1 MAGAAAGVLER
12 LSVGEGSFVRTMADF
27 AGFGN
32 LVAQVPR
39 MLLELTSGP
48 VSVISTSGSLLPP
61 EEYAK
66 LECALP
72 GRVTLPRRTPPLLT
86 LHLFYEPCAA
96 RTSVQSLS
104 DSVERPLLSIQLLVC
119 VVVGAGASTSCDT
132 CPSTSPT
139 TRGARRTRCC
149 TS

>member
-1 MAGAAAGVLER
+1 MLER
-12 LSVGEGSFVRTMADF
+12 LSVGEGSFVRTMADS

-39 MLLELTSGP
+39 MLLELTNGP

-72 GRVTLPRRTPPLLT
+72 ARARHSRAEPL
-86 LHLFYEPCAA
+86 
-96 RTSVQSLS
+96 
-104 DSVERPLLSIQLLVC
+104 
-119 VVVGAGASTSCDT
+119 
-132 CPSTSPT
+132 SP
-139 TRGARRTRCC
+139 
-149 TS
+149 

>member
-1 MAGAAAGVLER
+1 MLER
-12 LSVGEGSFVRTMADF
+12 LSVGEGSFVRTMADS

-39 MLLELTSGP
+39 MLLELTNR

-72 GRVTLPRRTPPLLT
+72 ARATLPRRTPQPLTPPPSPIYRNPPIYMSLV
-86 LHLFYEPCAA
+86 LHAHQYRA
-96 RTSVQSLS
+96 
-104 DSVERPLLSIQLLVC
+104 
-119 VVVGAGASTSCDT
+119 
-132 CPSTSPT
+132 
-139 TRGARRTRCC
+139 
-149 TS
+149 

>member
-1 MAGAAAGVLER
+1 MLER
-12 LSVGEGSFVRTMADF
+12 LSVGEGSFVRTMADS

-39 MLLELTSGP
+39 MLLELTNR

-72 GRVTLPRRTPPLLT
+72 ARATLPRRTPQSLT
-86 LHLFYEPCAA
+86 PPPLFYIY
-96 RTSVQSLS
+96 TS
-104 DSVERPLLSIQLLVC
+104 LVLH
-119 VVVGAGASTSCDT
+119 AHQYRA
-132 CPSTSPT
+132 
-139 TRGARRTRCC
+139 
-149 TS
+149 